1 MAASG
6 DEAACTDK
14 ARAAMLKAAMRAR
27 DAGISLPLVRMA
39 ITGLAPDESLSEELS
54 TLSRRTIYAEQC
66 SFFLVYSSTSAL
78 LGLSR
83 SCDYACCNGMMDCF
97 LPHRKAMG
105 LQMFSTRWG
114 EVLGTGLAD
123 AGTATLAALT
133 PWDRS
138 GITLDG
144 KFQEYK
150 KFYMAM
156 LVGPPNPKQD
166 QWFAPIM
173 TQLEA
178 KNHRLRVQCFEKAE
192 ELYRVP
198 EEDEDL
204 PPTCESMRPAVA
216 KLRVVEMPIAAR
228 GLERGAPAVDSKGFA
243 ELSGALTVATK
254 TARDRILLLA
264 SLPATGSGAQVYYA
278 FKRSTYPIGPTMNA
292 HVDTYAPLVATWL
305 DKPCESSDYA
315 IQYKCD
321 ASAKLLPGK
330 LAAIAFPG
338 EQVTSSKSRLEM
350 AVDNTRWYN
359 VPGMQQV
366 SLPGPGEKVLIICT
380 LTCTPKWDNTMARGL
395 FRILRDGVPLD
406 LGLGIQSVQSARQGG
421 KQTVTLC
428 LVDNPDAGMH
438 LYMVQ
443 SMVVTDGPDLEMILE
458 AGVRQLSLIRLSGS
472 IVQGPVTTYDRSAV
486 VVDKDSWS
494 ATGLNLEV
502 DVKGADDKVLLVFNA
517 NCSPVER
524 PYEAYFT
531 ATRTSN
537 GSTVNLGDEEL
548 GMWKV
553 SDKLSASEYPMS
565 MILDTPGV
573 GVHNYSLSARTKQ
586 AKLSVGPDGRMAAV
600 ILAARHTMYDA
611 PQKEDILTL
620 DALKKVENKLLKV
633 R

>member
-1 MAASG
+1 MADIG
-6 DEAACTDK
+6 DGACTDK
-14 ARAAMLKAAMRAR
+14 ARVAMLKAAMRAR
-27 DAGISLPLVRMA
+27 DAGLSLPLVRMA

-54 TLSRRTIYAEQC
+54 TLSRRTIYAEQA

-83 SCDYACCNGMMDCF
+83 SSDYACCNGIMDCF

-123 AGTATLAALT
+123 GGNVTIAMLT

-150 KFYMAM
+150 KFYMSM

-166 QWFAPIM
+166 QVLAPII
-173 TQLEA
+173 TQLET

-216 KLRVVEMPIAAR
+216 KLRVVEKSIAAR
-228 GLERGAPAVDSKGFA
+228 SLERGAAAVDSKGFA
-243 ELSGALTVATK
+243 ELGAAVSVATK
-254 TARDRILLLA
+254 TARDRVLLLA
-264 SLPATGSGAQVYYA
+264 SLAATGSGAQVSYA
-278 FKRSTYPIGPTMNA
+278 FKRSTYPIGPPA
-292 HVDTYAPLVATWL
+292 SAQVDSYAPLVMTWL

-315 IQYKCD
+315 IVYKCD
-321 ASAKLLPGK
+321 ASVQLLQGN
-330 LAAIAFPG
+330 LAAITFPG

-350 AVDNTRWYN
+350 AVDKKRWYN

-366 SLPGPGEKVLIICT
+366 SLPGPGEKVLITCT
-380 LTCTPKWDNTMARGL
+380 LTCTPKWDNAMARGL

-406 LGLGIQSVQSARQGG
+406 LGLGLQSVQTTRQGG

-438 LYMVQ
+438 LYMIQ
-443 SMVVTDGPDLEMILE
+443 SMVVTDGPDFEMVLE
-458 AGVRQLSLIRLSGS
+458 AGVRQLSLIRLPGS
-472 IVQGPVTTYDRSAV
+472 IVRGPVTTYAGSATI
-486 VVDKDSWS
+486 VDKDTWTS
-494 ATGLNLEV
+494 TGLSLEV
-502 DVKGADDKVLLVFNA
+502 DVKGADDKVLLVFNT
-517 NCSPVER
+517 NCSPCER
-524 PYEAYFT
+524 PYEAFFT
-531 ATRTSN
+531 VSRANDSTS
-537 GSTVNLGDEEL
+537 VNLGDEER
-548 GMWKV
+548 GMWMV

-565 MILDTPGV
+565 MLLDTPGV
-573 GVHNYSLSARTKQ
+573 GVHSYSVSARTKT
-586 AKLSVGPDGRMAAV
+586 AKLSIGPDGRIAAV

-611 PQKEDILTL
+611 PQKPDILTL
-620 DALKKVENKLLKV
+620 DALKKVEDKLLKV
-633 R
+633 RC